1 MIILRAKKKK
11 QFTKARSQ
19 DLRACDGEVEGD
31 LKTSGTGIR
40 EACNYH
46 LGGGVVTLVR
56 LGVTGVVALYAHKS
70 LCERYKVESGVG

>member
-46 LGGGVVTLVR
+46 LGGGGRYTGQTRGYRGGGTLR
-56 LGVTGVVALYAHKS
+56 TQ
-70 LCERYKVESGVG
+70 ESM